1 MIYFQV
7 RGLKSDIINIIVLA
21 IDLYQNLLSDEF
33 KLFQVRILVFYLLY
47 QRTLLFLFDKLELNE
62 SKSRKKLPH

>member
-7 RGLKSDIINIIVLA
+7 RGLKSDIINIIVQA
-21 IDLYQNLLSDEF
+21 IDLYQNLLSDKF

-62 SKSRKKLPH
+62 SNSRKKLPH

>member
-33 KLFQVRILVFYLLY
+33 KLFQVRILVFYLLN

>member
-7 RGLKSDIINIIVLA
+7 RGLKSDIINIIAQA

>member
-7 RGLKSDIINIIVLA
+7 RGLKSDIINIIVQA
-21 IDLYQNLLSDEF
+21 IDLYQNLLSDKF

-62 SKSRKKLPH
+62 SDRRKKLPH

>member
-7 RGLKSDIINIIVLA
+7 RGLKSDIINIIVQA

-47 QRTLLFLFDKLELNE
+47 QRTLLFLFGKLELNE

>member
-7 RGLKSDIINIIVLA
+7 RGLKSDIINIIVQA

>member
-7 RGLKSDIINIIVLA
+7 RGLKSDIINIIAQA

-33 KLFQVRILVFYLLY
+33 KLFQIRILVFYLLY

>member
-7 RGLKSDIINIIVLA
+7 RGLKSDIINIIVQA

-33 KLFQVRILVFYLLY
+33 KLFQVRILVFYLLN
-47 QRTLLFLFDKLELNE
+47 QRTLLFLFGKLELNE

>member
-7 RGLKSDIINIIVLA
+7 RGLKSDIINIIVQA

-33 KLFQVRILVFYLLY
+33 KLFQVRILVFYLLN

>member
-7 RGLKSDIINIIVLA
+7 RGLKSDIINIIVQA
-21 IDLYQNLLSDEF
+21 IDLYQNLLSDKF

>member
-7 RGLKSDIINIIVLA
+7 RGLKSDIINIIVQA

-33 KLFQVRILVFYLLY
+33 KLFQIRILVFYLLY

>member
-7 RGLKSDIINIIVLA
+7 RGLKSDIINIIVQA

-33 KLFQVRILVFYLLY
+33 KLLQVRILVFYLLY